1 MKEFFLTTV
10 LFLMY
15 KLFTGYTLPEILA
28 CEMEIQDSLGEKVH
42 SPTIGSSHCHNQQQ
56 FYGKF
61 QPEYIFTDVMIDGE
75 NKGFRPTLLYTDF
88 HFGVATA
95 HVDLLKKIKSGT
107 SDF

>member
-1 MKEFFLTTV
+1 
-10 LFLMY
+10 MY
-15 KLFTGYTLPEILA
+15 KLFTGYTLPEILT

-107 SDF
+107 PDF

>member
-1 MKEFFLTTV
+1 
-10 LFLMY
+10 MY

-42 SPTIGSSHCHNQQQ
+42 SPTIGSSHCHNQQH